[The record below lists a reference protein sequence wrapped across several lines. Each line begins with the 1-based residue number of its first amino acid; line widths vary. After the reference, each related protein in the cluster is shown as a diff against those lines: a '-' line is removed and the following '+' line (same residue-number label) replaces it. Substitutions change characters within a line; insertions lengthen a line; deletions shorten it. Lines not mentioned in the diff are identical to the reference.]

1 MTWTTLPRSKQGDL
15 STIVSG
21 DGPPLLL
28 IHGVGLRGEAWC
40 GQIDTLSTNYK
51 ITAVDMPGHGASVLP
66 AGDMTLTRYADRIAA
81 TLSEPSVVIGHSMGA
96 MIALDIA
103 IRFPGLV
110 RGVVALNAIYQ
121 RGTAA
126 RKAVRARAAG
136 LDGLSHPDP
145 SAALERWFGTATSPA
160 REACRGWLSDVDPR
174 GYAAAYQV
182 FANEDGPAPDDLAT
196 LPCPALFMTG
206 SKEPNSTPA
215 MSHAMAA
222 LAPRGRT
229 SIIEGAAHMMPMTH
243 ADQVN
248 AGLMAFAQECFR

>member
-1 MTWTTLPRSKQGDL
+1 MPWTTLPRSKQGDL

-40 GQIDTLSTNYK
+40 GQIDSLSTNFK

-66 AGDMTLTRYADRIAA
+66 DGDMTLTRYGDCIAA
-81 TLSEPSVVIGHSMGA
+81 SLTAPSVVIGHSMGA

-121 RGTAA
+121 RDTAA
-126 RKAVRARAAG
+126 HKAVRARAAS
-136 LDGLSHPDP
+136 LDGLSPPDP
-145 SAALERWFGTATSPA
+145 SAALERWFGAGASPA
-160 REACRGWLSDVDPR
+160 REACRDWLSGVDPK

-182 FANEDGPAPDDLAT
+182 FAHENGPAADDLTT

-206 SKEPNSTPA
+206 SQEPNSTPA
-215 MSHAMAA
+215 MSRAMAA
-222 LAPRGRT
+222 LAPRGRA

-243 ADQVN
+243 AEQVN
-248 AGLMAFAQECFR
+248 TALREFAQECFR